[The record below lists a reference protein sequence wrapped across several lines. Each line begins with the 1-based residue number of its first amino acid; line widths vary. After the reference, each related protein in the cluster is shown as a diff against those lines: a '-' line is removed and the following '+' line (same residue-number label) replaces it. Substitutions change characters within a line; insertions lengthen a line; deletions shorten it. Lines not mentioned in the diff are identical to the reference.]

1 MVIKMKSEQSSSK
14 TVKSINSPN
23 LMNIKKIGIVSRD
36 YGIEDKNQFRDFS
49 YAFEN
54 ILLHLDKQG
63 CDSVIFSLYTLVKRD
78 SFDVMKTLNDMKTN
92 NIKTIFIEEFSDN
105 EDEREANDFV
115 IYFKDNNIWQEHR
128 LKQKF
133 PTLKYTKSFENK
145 IIEPFKVEV
154 KEQRLLGN
162 CTILLCGESNIV
174 KYSKAR
180 KKVEDT
186 FNFLELLNKDI
197 KIILNPIHDRMT
209 RFEMKLKR
217 QFLSQNKRWVVS
229 VWNKGKLD
237 KNGNMRD
244 GKKPAWTIYYDGKEK
259 DIRPIVCNIPNKVN
273 IEIGI
278 LDLNNA

>member
-1 MVIKMKSEQSSSK
+1 M
-14 TVKSINSPN
+14 
-23 LMNIKKIGIVSRD
+23 
-36 YGIEDKNQFRDFS
+36 
-49 YAFEN
+49 
-54 ILLHLDKQG
+54 
-63 CDSVIFSLYTLVKRD
+63 
-78 SFDVMKTLNDMKTN
+78 
-92 NIKTIFIEEFSDN
+92 
-105 EDEREANDFV
+105 
-115 IYFKDNNIWQEHR
+115 
-128 LKQKF
+128 
-133 PTLKYTKSFENK
+133 
-145 IIEPFKVEV
+145 EV

-174 KYSKAR
+174 KYSKAS
-180 KKVEDT
+180 KKIEDK
-186 FNFLELLNKDI
+186 FNFLEVLNKDI

-259 DIRPIVCNIPNKVN
+259 DIKPIVCDIPNKVN